1 MAQLRSVLM
10 NKIEKFILTQIQPD
24 SKIQSVVSLNSV
36 LKWKHRSEWFLRIDL
51 NIFSPKNRSLKKIHT
66 SWWKSVCVCIFFF
79 SSSSI
84 CASKCINNSAYQTG
98 LSRTMSIRAWENWS
112 VIWTIIIFQVS
123 LTVVYCFDSRNAFSL
138 SNHLNIVVLM
148 AEFFSLSLSGTS
160 ARAHT
165 HLHTQEQPAHNSASQ
180 RDLDKV

>member
-1 MAQLRSVLM
+1 MKTSVRM
-10 NKIEKFILTQIQPD
+10 VFEDWSQY
-24 SKIQSVVSLNSV
+24 
-36 LKWKHRSEWFLRIDL
+36 
-51 NIFSPKNRSLKKIHT
+51 IFSKESQLKKNSYIMME
-66 SWWKSVCVCIFFF
+66 KCLRVYIFF